1 VRNPF
6 SNIDGIKVIMEEGL
20 AKHTSINIGG
30 AAQYFVYVYSKKA
43 LKEVLKTITRR
54 HMRYFI
60 IGAGTNL
67 LVSDQG
73 FRGVVLK
80 LGGTFKRLTLCNG
93 LCRCGGGLLIKDF
106 LDRTVKRGYG
116 GAEFMAGIPGTVG
129 GAIKGNAG
137 AFGNSISDITEGVFL
152 MDKYGIEKTRTNIE
166 AGFSYRKSRINRWE
180 FVTAAHLIL
189 KKENRKS
196 ILFRLNRNLRSRQRK
211 HPKGFS
217 AGSFFKNPSGCA
229 AGKLI
234 EDCGLK
240 GQSVGGAVV
249 SEKHGNYILNRGN
262 AHASD
267 VLALAAQI
275 RKKVRAE
282 TGIDLKQEVILLK

>member
-1 VRNPF
+1 VKNPF
-6 SNIDGIKVIMEEGL
+6 SNIAGIKVIMEERL
-20 AKHTSINIGG
+20 AKHTSFNIGG

-43 LKEVLKTITRR
+43 LKEVLKVIMRR

-80 LGGTFKRLTLCNG
+80 LGGTFKRMSLRNG
-93 LCRCGGGLLIKDF
+93 RCCCGGGLLIKDF
-106 LDRTVKRGYG
+106 LSRTVKKGYG
-116 GAEFMAGIPGTVG
+116 GAEFLAGIPGTLG

-137 AFGNSISDITEGVFL
+137 AFGNSISDITERVFL
-152 MDKYGIEKTRTNIE
+152 MDQYGIEKTRTKIE
-166 AGFSYRKSRINRWE
+166 AGFSYRKSRIKKWE
-180 FVTAAHLIL
+180 FVTAANLIL
-189 KKENRKS
+189 KKQKQKS
-196 ILFRLNRNLRSRQRK
+196 ILLKLNRNLRSRQRK

-217 AGSFFKNPSGCA
+217 AGSFFKNPPCCA

-240 GQSVGGAVV
+240 GQSVGDAVV
-249 SEKHGNYILNRGN
+249 SEKHGNYIVNRGN
-262 AHASD
+262 ARAVD

-275 RKKVRAE
+275 RKTVRAKA
-282 TGIDLKQEVILLK
+282 GINLKQEVILLR